1 MIKIRIHGI
10 KDGQHEIKMSVP
22 VEEIDEMFPEFF
34 GNIDLE
40 GKLRKIG
47 NRFSF
52 VGQAK
57 CQAKLVCDLS
67 LEEYTELIETEINV
81 SFLADTTLFML
92 HGDKEVA
99 EFEEKIVHE
108 DDEYYDISY
117 EVNEALAV
125 QLPMKRIAPEYR
137 EKNLEDIYPF
147 VVDKQEEKQE
157 EPVDDRWAALKKL
170 KFN

>member
-10 KDGQHEIKMSVP
+10 KDGQHDIKLSVP
-22 VEEIDEMFPEFF
+22 VDEIDEMFPEFF

-52 VGQAK
+52 VGQVK

-67 LEEYTELIETEINV
+67 LEEYTELIESDINV
-81 SFLADTTLFML
+81 SFLADTTLFTL

-99 EFEEKIVHE
+99 DFEEKIVHE

-117 EVNEALAV
+117 EVSEALAV

-137 EKNLEDIYPF
+137 DKNLEDIYPF
-147 VVDKQEEKQE
+147 VVDKQEEIPE